1 MIKSNDREVIS
12 MCLDGKLRKVNWE
25 RTFIKNLNWRTERDT
40 NEMMTRWVEEVSS
53 VRWVNI
59 EENTRDDNRLFF
71 Q

>member
-59 EENTRDDNRLFF
+59 EENPRDDNSLFF